1 VLPDEC
7 VAPLPVGTLVPQ
19 PRDGGAR
26 KVERSSRVVG
36 HDLHHV
42 RVGEDRRRGIPML
55 AADAREGVSSF
66 LEKRP
71 ARFAMSPTQDLPP
84 FYPWWPER
92 TFR

>member
-1 VLPDEC
+1 MEAHRTDSKCIYWL
-7 VAPLPVGTLVPQ
+7 G
-19 PRDGGAR
+19 R
-26 KVERSSRVVG
+26 
-36 HDLHHV
+36 
-42 RVGEDRRRGIPML
+42 